1 MNKQFLVILGVLVV
15 MLGGGAL
22 VVFKQ
27 GESARPAV
35 TSQLG
40 QPLLKGLK
48 ASEVASISIREP
60 RQSLT
65 LAKKDGRWTIA
76 EKNGFAADLDRV
88 TDLVVKAIE
97 LKAGQVEPIGEK
109 DRARLTLAEPGKGEG
124 ADKKDGVAVAVTF
137 KAADGKILA
146 ELLVGK
152 KYFKK
157 EPEGDA
163 SKAQGDGRFVMLPSD
178 PRQVYTVAEPLR
190 QATADSGQ
198 WVSKEGF
205 GVERVK
211 SLEVKPA
218 EGADGYRIERATDGI
233 DWKLDRAAVGQSAGQ
248 KLDVSRA
255 NAASYSLNKLE
266 IEDLAAADAETG
278 LDKPT
283 LITATTFDGLTYTL
297 RVGKTDKDKTFVKVE
312 VDGAAKREST
322 PPKDEKPEAREKRE
336 KAFDEELK
344 KLEERVAREKTL
356 KDYVLVVSSK
366 KLGDTL
372 KKRGELL
379 EQKKPDDK
387 AAAKK

>member
-15 MLGGGAL
+15 VLGGGAL
-22 VVFKQ
+22 LVFEKA
-27 GESARPAV
+27 ETAKPAV
-35 TSQLG
+35 VAQLG

-60 RQSLT
+60 KESLT

-109 DRARLTLAEPGKGEG
+109 DRPRLMLADKGEG
-124 ADKKDGVAVAVTF
+124 AATAVTF

-163 SKAQGDGRFVMLPSD
+163 SKTPGDGRFVMLPSD
-178 PRQVYTVAEPLR
+178 PKQVYTVSDPLR
-190 QATADSGQ
+190 QATAATGQ
-198 WVSKEGF
+198 WISKEGLAI
-205 GVERVK
+205 EKVK
-211 SLEVKPA
+211 TLEVKPA
-218 EGADGYRIERATDGI
+218 EGNDGYRIERVTDGI
-233 DWKLDRAAVGQSAGQ
+233 DWKLDRAAAGQ

-266 IEDLAAADAETG
+266 IEDLAAADADTG

-283 LITATTFDGLTYTL
+283 VVTATTFDGLTYTL
-297 RVGKTDKDKTFVKVE
+297 RIGKTDKDRTFVKAEVE
-312 VDGAAKREST
+312 GTPKREPGAA
-322 PPKDEKPEAREKRE
+322 PKDEKPEAKEKRE
-336 KAFDEELK
+336 KAFADEVK
-344 KLEERVAREKTL
+344 ALEERVAREKSL
-356 KDYVLVVSSK
+356 KDFVLVVSAK
-366 KLGDTL
+366 KLSDTL
-372 KKRGELL
+372 KKRADLL
-379 EQKKPDDK
+379 EQKKPEG
-387 AAAKK
+387 KK

>member
-1 MNKQFLVILGVLVV
+1 MNKQFLAILGVLVV
-15 MLGGGAL
+15 VLGGGAL
-22 VVFKQ
+22 LIFEK

-35 TSQLG
+35 VAQLG

-60 RQSLT
+60 KESLT

-76 EKNGFAADLDRV
+76 EKNGYAADLDRV

-109 DRARLTLAEPGKGEG
+109 DRPRLLLADKGEG
-124 ADKKDGVAVAVTF
+124 AGTAVTF
-137 KAADGKILA
+137 KAADGRILG

-178 PRQVYTVAEPLR
+178 PRQVYTVSDPLR
-190 QATADSGQ
+190 QATAASGQ
-198 WVSKEGF
+198 WVSKEG
-205 GVERVK
+205 VAIEKVK
-211 SLEVKPA
+211 VLEVKPA
-218 EGADGYRIERATDGI
+218 EGNDGYRIERVTDGI
-233 DWKLDRAAVGQSAGQ
+233 DWKLDRAAAGQ

-266 IEDLAAADAETG
+266 IEDLAAADADTG

-283 LITATTFDGLTYTL
+283 IVTATTFDGLTYTL
-297 RVGKTDKDKTFVKVE
+297 RIGKTDKDRTFVKVE
-312 VDGAAKREST
+312 VEGTPRREPGAA
-322 PPKDEKPEAREKRE
+322 PKDEKPEAKEKRE
-336 KAFDEELK
+336 KAFAEELK
-344 KLEERVAREKTL
+344 NLEERVAREKAL
-356 KDYVLVVSSK
+356 KDYVLVMQAK

-372 KKRGELL
+372 KKHADLIER
-379 EQKKPDDK
+379 KKPD
-387 AAAKK
+387 AKK